1 MNATEEFQRLERAE
15 ILALLAGDREVLAR
29 FGSPCALA
37 GATPFSYPGKGPV
50 VLFLESDGSEVRASD
65 GGRLI
70 KFLESQGQD
79 LSIDPVLSRT
89 VFHAVREVAGM
100 GMGNGM
106 VYMDTT
112 LDRLAED
119 LARFVQA
126 VIEIIGLRHSKYKD
140 ALVQLS
146 RTRDGSEPSYWGE
159 F

>member
-1 MNATEEFQRLERAE
+1 M
-15 ILALLAGDREVLAR
+15 
-29 FGSPCALA
+29 
-37 GATPFSYPGKGPV
+37 
-50 VLFLESDGSEVRASD
+50 
-65 GGRLI
+65 
-70 KFLESQGQD
+70 
-79 LSIDPVLSRT
+79 LSRT

-146 RTRDGSEPSYWGE
+146 RTRDGSEPSYWGSSDWATDHRKCASDE
-159 F
+159 SVRAAAGAG